1 MKIII
6 KSCVFLLPML
16 LLVLSPVQAK
26 DGHVVKES
34 EVRQVIADYLR
45 QRTNGLGVE
54 VNIKS
59 IGYRGDL
66 ALPDGNVEY
75 EVVAPR
81 QWEGWGSASLALIVR
96 VDGQVRKNATV
107 RVEVEALSEM
117 VVTTRQLERGE
128 VVSPADVSL
137 KKLDLSAAGGKLCR
151 SVDEVVGKRL
161 KGTVK
166 GNMPLRSDQV
176 EKVPL
181 VKSGQQVVILAES
194 DLMRI
199 TTSGRA
205 KGAGAAG
212 ELVMVQNLTSQ
223 KDIVARVVDSST
235 VRVEF

>member
-6 KSCVFLLPML
+6 KACVFLLPML
-16 LLVLSPVQAK
+16 LLLLSPVQAK

-45 QRTNGLGVE
+45 QRTTGLGVE

-96 VDGQVRKNATV
+96 VDGQVRKNVTV
-107 RVEVEALSEM
+107 RVEVEALSEI
-117 VVTTRQLERGE
+117 
-128 VVSPADVSL
+128 VVSLADVSL